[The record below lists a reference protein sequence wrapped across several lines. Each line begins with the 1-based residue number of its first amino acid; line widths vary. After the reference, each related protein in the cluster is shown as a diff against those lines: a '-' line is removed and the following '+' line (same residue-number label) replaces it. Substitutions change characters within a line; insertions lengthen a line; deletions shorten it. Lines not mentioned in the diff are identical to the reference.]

1 MANENLENLT
11 KEELIRI
18 IKKFDNG
25 HEKDFNISGFA
36 LSNFSDMMDSA
47 DDIVFVIDKSH
58 KIKYFNKAWNKTFP
72 LRSSEIG
79 KNYIEY
85 LHEIELDRGNYVV
98 DTVLNKGQILKDEF
112 LKIYEGD
119 QPYYFMTNF
128 SPIKE
133 KNGEII
139 GLIGIMRNF
148 TKQYQIRKKLKENS
162 LILEEKVQEQIRQ
175 SDELKKMR
183 DLNEEIIANAPFG
196 MFIVDPS
203 GIVIGENP
211 ILSEI
216 MVRPLNSLIGVN
228 IIKYQGFVDSGFTS
242 IFNKVLNT
250 KKTLKVYEQKYIPIS
265 EKTELIINVTFDP
278 ILNSAGAVEKVLV
291 IIEDITEHYNIRKR
305 ISRTEKIGALGILA
319 SGVASEL
326 KGHINKMVMDLNF
339 IDKNLVEHSPAIEYI
354 DAMKVE
360 LERIKNI
367 SEQLLSLAIID
378 ERDKEKCE
386 LNKVVTSHPIEVFI
400 NKIKNDG
407 HDVEVILPE
416 IGPEVM
422 ATVNQI
428 QQLFIQFLENAE
440 DALIDSGK
448 ITIKIESIQTDKNS
462 YAVITV
468 TDNGMGIPQ
477 DNINKIFQPFF
488 TTKGEK
494 GTGLGL
500 LIATSIVS
508 NIGGSI
514 GVRSNSGEGTSIRVV
529 LPQINQME
537 Q

>member
-1 MANENLENLT
+1 MASENLENLS

-18 IKKFDNG
+18 IKKFDNE
-25 HEKDFNISGFA
+25 HEKEFNISGFA
-36 LSNFSDMMDSA
+36 LANFSEIMDSA
-47 DDIVFVIDKSH
+47 DDIVFVIDTGL
-58 KIKYFNKAWNKTFP
+58 KIQYLNEAWNKTFP
-72 LRSSEIG
+72 LRTAEIG
-79 KNYIEY
+79 RSYREY

-98 DTVLNKGQILKDEF
+98 DIVLNKGQIIKDEF
-112 LKIYEGD
+112 LKIYESD

-128 SPIKE
+128 SPIKA

-148 TKQYQIRKKLKENS
+148 TKQYQIRKKLKENT

-175 SDELKKMR
+175 SDELKKVR

-196 MFIVDPS
+196 MFIVDSS
-203 GIVIGENP
+203 GIVVSENP
-211 ILSEI
+211 ILGEI
-216 MVRPLNSLIGVN
+216 MVRPLNSLVGVN

-250 KKTLKVYEQKYIPIS
+250 KKTLKVYEQKYVPIS
-265 EKTELIINVTFDP
+265 EKTELVINVTFDP
-278 ILNSAGAVEKVLV
+278 ILSSAGSVEKVLI

-305 ISRTEKIGALGILA
+305 ISRTEKMGALGILA

-339 IDKNLVEHSPAIEYI
+339 IDKNLGEHSPAIEYI
-354 DAMKVE
+354 DSMKVE

-386 LNKVVTSHPIEVFI
+386 LNKVVASHPIDVFI
-400 NKIKNDG
+400 NKIRNNR
-407 HDVEVILPE
+407 HNVEVILPE
-416 IGPEVM
+416 ISPEVM

-428 QQLFIQFLENAE
+428 QQLLLQFLENAE
-440 DALIDSGK
+440 DALMDNGK
-448 ITIKIESIQTDKNS
+448 ITLKIESVKTDKDS
-462 YAVITV
+462 YAVITLS
-468 TDNGMGIPQ
+468 DNGMGIPQ
-477 DNINKIFQPFF
+477 ENIDKIFQPFF

-500 LIATSIVS
+500 LVATSIIS

-529 LPQINQME
+529 LPQIN
-537 Q
+537 